1 MNPLTSLL
9 SRASQGEARKDYES
23 LLPTFPLGTSI
34 PKRIWRIF
42 IAQRPDVPVPEL
54 AQQTEA
60 NLRSLNPDYE
70 ITMADNAFVEHFIRE
85 NYGELIWQ
93 YYLRIDPNYGATRA
107 DFFRYLL
114 LYKEGGVY
122 IDLKMSFSRPLSE
135 TIRPDDKLLLSHW
148 DNLPGEPHEGW
159 GHLGG
164 LESIPRGEYIMGLIP
179 VTAGHP
185 FMREVILAVMHNI
198 DVYNP
203 YIHNSGFEGTLFLTG
218 PVTYTLVAERM
229 KSEGR
234 LSEERGD
241 WREISFVHDLGL
253 IYPVTKLR
261 GLSDYRSN
269 AIPIIPCRN
278 ALVRLSNERY
288 FRLLGWYR
296 QRILKR
302 GK

>member
-1 MNPLTSLL
+1 MNPLKALL
-9 SRASQGEARKDYES
+9 SRLSQGTARKDYES

-34 PKRIWRIF
+34 PKHIWRIF

-93 YYLRIDPNYGATRA
+93 YYLRIDPNYGAARA

-122 IDLKMSFSRPLSE
+122 IDLKMSFTRPLDE

-159 GHLGG
+159 GYPPG
-164 LESIPRGEYIMGLIP
+164 LESIARGEYIMGLIP
-179 VTAGHP
+179 VAAGHP
-185 FMREVILAVMHNI
+185 FMREVILAVMYNI

-203 YIHNSGFEGTLFLTG
+203 HVNHVGFEGTLTFAG
-218 PVTYTLVAERM
+218 PAPYTLVAERM

-241 WREISFVHDLGL
+241 WREISFVHDFGL
-253 IYPVTKLR
+253 QYLDTKLH
-261 GLSDYRSN
+261 GLSAYRSN
-269 AIPIIPCRN
+269 VIPIIPSSN
-278 ALVRLSNERY
+278 PLVRSANELY
-288 FRLLGWYR
+288 FKLLVWCL
-296 QRILKR
+296 QHILKR